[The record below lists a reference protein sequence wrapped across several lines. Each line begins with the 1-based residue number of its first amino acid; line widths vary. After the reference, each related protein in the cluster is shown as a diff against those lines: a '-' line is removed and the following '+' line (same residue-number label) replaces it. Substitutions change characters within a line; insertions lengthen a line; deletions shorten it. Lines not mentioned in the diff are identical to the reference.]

1 MNARTEVQII
11 RDRDGAPAFAVVPYA
26 EWLTMRDKEQAL
38 VPNEVV
44 TLVFAGDLSPM
55 RAWREHLGLTQAEVA
70 TRAGI
75 TQAAYAQ
82 METAAKP
89 RATTRKKIA
98 SALGIT
104 PEQLNF

>member
-26 EWLTMRDKEQAL
+26 EWLAMRDKEQAL

-55 RAWREHLGLTQAEVA
+55 RAWREHL
-70 TRAGI
+70 
-75 TQAAYAQ
+75 
-82 METAAKP
+82 
-89 RATTRKKIA
+89 RKTGTLPNIRRGRGGSGSNVDNA
-98 SALGIT
+98 
-104 PEQLNF
+104 F

>member
-1 MNARTEVQII
+1 MNVRTEVQII
-11 RDRDGAPAFAVVPYA
+11 HDRDGAPAFAVVPYA
-26 EWLTMRDKEQAL
+26 DWLAIRDKEQSL

-44 TLVFAGDLSPM
+44 ALVFDREWSPM

-70 TRAGI
+70 ARAGI

-98 SALGIT
+98 AALGIT
-104 PEQLNF
+104 PEQLSF

>member
-1 MNARTEVQII
+1 MT
-11 RDRDGAPAFAVVPYA
+11 
-26 EWLTMRDKEQAL
+26 TL

-55 RAWREHLGLTQAEVA
+55 RAWREHLGLT
-70 TRAGI
+70 
-75 TQAAYAQ
+75 YAQ

>member
-1 MNARTEVQII
+1 MT
-11 RDRDGAPAFAVVPYA
+11 
-26 EWLTMRDKEQAL
+26 TL

-44 TLVFAGDLSPM
+44 ALVFAGDLSSM

-70 TRAGI
+70 ARAGI

-98 SALGIT
+98 AAPGIT
-104 PEQLNF
+104 LEQKRSKGGTV

>member
-1 MNARTEVQII
+1 MT
-11 RDRDGAPAFAVVPYA
+11 
-26 EWLTMRDKEQAL
+26 TL

-44 TLVFAGDLSPM
+44 ALVFAGDLSPM

-98 SALGIT
+98 AAPGIT
-104 PEQLNF
+104 LEQERSKGGTV